1 MRGRMALS
9 MAGIDFEH
17 REILLRDKPS
27 DMLEASPKGTVPV
40 IVLSDGRVID
50 ESLDVM
56 RWALDKNDPLNWLS
70 NLEDSLTIIADN
82 DGPFKYHLDRYKYA
96 SRYDDKAS
104 RGDTDTAHKEAAET
118 FLMTLEQRLE
128 KHAYL
133 LGKDQKLAD
142 IAVFPF
148 IRQFANTDRENWET
162 NRFPKTRGWLNR
174 HLTSDIFINIMTKH
188 PLWSPK
194 TAS

>member
-1 MRGRMALS
+1 MALS

-133 LGKDQKLAD
+133 TGKDQKLAD

-148 IRQFANTDRENWET
+148 IRQFANTDRENWEA

-174 HLTSDIFINIMTKH
+174 HVTSDIFISIMTKH

>member
-27 DMLEASPKGTVPV
+27 EMLEASPKGTVPV

-70 NLEDSLTIIADN
+70 NLEDSLPIIDAN

-104 RGDTDTAHKEAAET
+104 RGDTDVAHKEAAET

-133 LGKDQKLAD
+133 TGKHQKLAD

-148 IRQFANTDRENWET
+148 IRQFANTDRESWES
-162 NRFPKTRGWLNR
+162 NRFPKTRDWLKR
-174 HLTSDIFINIMTKH
+174 HITSDIFTNIMTKH
-188 PLWSPK
+188 PLWSPRS
-194 TAS
+194 TS